1 MRFLGISRMHAHT
14 YLSTLAARAVTALNT
29 TSRYASKERKLEQ
42 TRRSLHTSVSAAF
55 RWRLCVCFSSP
66 QLGGGWLGVD
76 DELAVIVL
84 CHSAIE
90 TEVKIMTTPKFS
102 CLLLLFPWSLIIAFP
117 ALTDRTA
124 SAAASGSPRRSCA
137 TVIEAARQAVQ
148 LPPPQHTQH
157 TGEYSPLP
165 FNPPAAVLVIAYQ

>member
-1 MRFLGISRMHAHT
+1 
-14 YLSTLAARAVTALNT
+14 
-29 TSRYASKERKLEQ
+29 
-42 TRRSLHTSVSAAF
+42 
-55 RWRLCVCFSSP
+55 
-66 QLGGGWLGVD
+66 
-76 DELAVIVL
+76 
-84 CHSAIE
+84 
-90 TEVKIMTTPKFS
+90 MTTPKFS